1 MLASTS
7 RTQLKVLTPSLA
19 DRLRI
24 FNAAAR
30 TLQADGCRVLAF
42 HPADNLLV
50 ISSEAGQRLIDL
62 GHRAGFKR
70 YGTAGSTRY
79 SVLFQGVTLQWRE
92 SISAARPDDWA
103 RNTIH

>member
-30 TLQADGCRVLAF
+30 TLQADGFRVLAF
-42 HPADNLLV
+42 HPAENILV
-50 ISSEAGQRLIDL
+50 ISPEGGQRLIDL
-62 GHRAGFKR
+62 GHRDGFKR
-70 YGTAGSTRY
+70 HGSAGSTRY
-79 SVLFQGVTLQWRE
+79 NVRFQGVTLEWRE
-92 SISAARPDDWA
+92 SISSARPGDWS
-103 RNTIH
+103 RPTLH